1 MSKNATANVSTI
13 AMVTQR
19 FPQVPRPSSPLHQE
33 VHFLLTVGT
42 HEPKGVPRL
51 VGESAVRLSG
61 GERDDMHT
69 DTPIQGLERPS

>member
-1 MSKNATANVSTI
+1 MANNATANVSKV

-19 FPQVPRPSSPLHQE
+19 FHQVPRPSSPLHQE

-61 GERDDMHT
+61 ERDDMHT